1 MPGKAIERP
10 LIECRVAFATSIKR
24 PRAELERQLRRWVYD
39 AADSLECPLPPL
51 SIVVEAVEPT
61 KRERL
66 SVPSTAC
73 AVAFKII
80 VVQLEAQT
88 AGSDSQALLVAGG
101 TALGTLAGMGLVYLL
116 KAVFTGA
123 FAGSDRAIKL
133 RHVSIGTP
141 KRRGAMTRTKRRS
154 PKRGIVRRHE
164 RR

>member
-51 SIVVEAVEPT
+51 SIVVE
-61 KRERL
+61 
-66 SVPSTAC
+66 
-73 AVAFKII
+73 
-80 VVQLEAQT
+80 T